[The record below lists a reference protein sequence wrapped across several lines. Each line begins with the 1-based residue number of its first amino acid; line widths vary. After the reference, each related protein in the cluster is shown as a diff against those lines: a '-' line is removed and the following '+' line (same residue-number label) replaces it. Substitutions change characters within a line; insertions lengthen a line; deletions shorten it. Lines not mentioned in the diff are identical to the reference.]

1 MEDFAG
7 DGKIPLPGRRKIS
20 RCGGPGPGKNIRAG
34 QSSSGAGAGDTCNFL
49 RKILRVLCRYFE
61 HHQRVHF
68 EGCVAEPLQTI
79 TAILPGPRWSC
90 LLLRVVLQDALSEVE
105 KYPLLEL
112 RVFVDDTTVLMNGRN
127 KELVEMAEKVLKKLK
142 MEVEEKAFE
151 VIDYGRRERRKDYGH
166 HFMQV
171 SGGEV
176 PMMQQE
182 RRSCLGNEC

>member
-1 MEDFAG
+1 M
-7 DGKIPLPGRRKIS
+7 
-20 RCGGPGPGKNIRAG
+20 
-34 QSSSGAGAGDTCNFL
+34 
-49 RKILRVLCRYFE
+49 
-61 HHQRVHF
+61 
-68 EGCVAEPLQTI
+68 
-79 TAILPGPRWSC
+79 RWK
-90 LLLRVVLQDALSEVE
+90 

-112 RVFVDDTTVLMNGRN
+112 RVFVDDITDLMNGRN
-127 KELVEMAEKVLKKLK
+127 KKLVEMAEKVLKKLK